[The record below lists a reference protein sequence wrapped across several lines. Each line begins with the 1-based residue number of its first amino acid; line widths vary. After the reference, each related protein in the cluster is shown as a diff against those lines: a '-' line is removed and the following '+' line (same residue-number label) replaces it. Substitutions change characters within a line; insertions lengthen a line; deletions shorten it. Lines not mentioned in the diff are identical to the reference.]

1 MTPYDLSKSDP
12 TSVRWGGEI
21 QTDEQQEAEEPEE
34 TTEPLKDTEGRL
46 ISKNEEYFIAY
57 LEPKNGTKSTHG
69 CLNIVDERYV
79 HAEDIAS
86 FCFDSEY
93 RGSVTKCEPVLG
105 KDLIE

>member
-1 MTPYDLSKSDP
+1 MTPYDLSKIDP

-34 TTEPLKDTEGRL
+34 TEEPLKDTKGRL

-57 LEPKNGTKSTHG
+57 LEPKDGV
-69 CLNIVDERYV
+69 NIDERIV

>member
-12 TSVRWGGEI
+12 TSVLWGGEI
-21 QTDEQQEAEEPEE
+21 QDEQQE
-34 TTEPLKDTEGRL
+34 TTEPLKDTKDRP

-57 LEPKNGTKSTHG
+57 LEPKDGMK
-69 CLNIVDERYV
+69 IDERYV

-93 RGSVTKCEPVLG
+93 RGSVTKCEPFLG